1 MAVSTLSPRTPAM
14 NRSRIRFNG
23 QTVFLWIVLSL
34 LTVILVGPIIHMI
47 AMAFSPEQDQ
57 LLYPPRYFP
66 LRPTIDNFE
75 HIFADKTLPIARWFV
90 NSVLVA
96 TVTTGLILFLSSL
109 SAYAFARLEFPGR
122 DQIFFI
128 LLISLMIPGAV
139 TLIPTFLLLRDLS
152 WLDTYNAIWFPGAAG
167 VGAIFFLRQ
176 QFYSIPKE
184 LEDAAY
190 VDGANRFRVY
200 WQVCLPLVRS
210 ALVGWGILAFLG
222 TWNDLFWPL
231 IVLSERAN
239 LTLPVGL
246 LIIAQGSYV
255 QRGLAFAGGFIGAF
269 PPLVVYAI
277 FQRQILSGIST
288 TGLSGR

>member
-1 MAVSTLSPRTPAM
+1 MAVSSFPQPV
-14 NRSRIRFNG
+14 RSGVKIPG
-23 QTVFLWIVLSL
+23 LTIVLWVTLGL
-34 LTVILVGPIIHMI
+34 LALILVAPVIHMA

-57 LLYPPRYFP
+57 YLYPPRYLP
-66 LRPTIDNFE
+66 LHPTVDNFV
-75 HIFADKTLPIARWFV
+75 HIFSDKTLPVARWLL
-90 NSVLVA
+90 NSVMISTIATFLV
-96 TVTTGLILFLSSL
+96 LLLSSL

-122 DQIFFI
+122 NVIFFV
-128 LLISLMIPGAV
+128 LLISLMVPAAV
-139 TLIPTFLLLRDLS
+139 TLIPTFLLLRDLKA
-152 WLDTYNAIWFPGAAG
+152 LDTYHALIWPATAG
-167 VGAIFFLRQ
+167 VGAIFFLRE
-176 QFYSIPKE
+176 QFFAIPKE

-231 IVLSERAN
+231 IVLSERSN

-246 LIIAQGSYV
+246 LILTQGSYI
-255 QRGLAFAGGFIGAF
+255 QRGLSFSGGFIGALA
-269 PPLVVYAI
+269 PLIVYI
-277 FQRQILSGIST
+277 TFQRQILAGVAT